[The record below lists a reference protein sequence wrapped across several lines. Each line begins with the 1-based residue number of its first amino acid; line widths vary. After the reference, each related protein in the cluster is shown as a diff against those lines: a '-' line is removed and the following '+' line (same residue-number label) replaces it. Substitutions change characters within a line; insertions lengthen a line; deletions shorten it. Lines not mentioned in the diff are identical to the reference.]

1 MLKENGELSLT
12 RVLPTVGYAAFVIV
26 SMVLAF
32 TGKTWGNY
40 SEFTA
45 ATGGAIIIQLGNK
58 FINSKYNTAP
68 WETGKH

>member
-45 ATGGAIIIQLGNK
+45 ATGGAIISWKQNRRI
-58 FINSKYNTAP
+58 
-68 WETGKH
+68 